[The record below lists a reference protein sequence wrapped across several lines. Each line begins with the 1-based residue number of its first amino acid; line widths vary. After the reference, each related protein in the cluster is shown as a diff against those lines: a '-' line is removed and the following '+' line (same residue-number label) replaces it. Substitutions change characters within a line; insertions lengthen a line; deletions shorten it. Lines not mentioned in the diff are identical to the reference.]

1 MTATL
6 GAQTAGPVVKDHRP
20 RWVDVLASEWRKLR
34 TLRSTGWTLF
44 TACFI
49 VLGLCALVTFLAGS
63 NYGQHGHYPE
73 PLRLITGSWLLGNL
87 VFMVMGVMAV
97 TNEYATSLIVPTFLA
112 TPRRLWAWTAKI
124 AVFGAVVTVISF
136 VLTFVQFFIGQA
148 VLSTY
153 SRVPHISLHQ
163 HLVLRIVI
171 GGALYNLVIAL
182 MGLALG
188 AIVRQT
194 AGAIAIFAGIWLV
207 LPGLFQALPDS
218 WKNPLNEYWPTQAG
232 KSITLRVPDPH
243 TLTAWWGLG
252 EFALVVAVLLAVA
265 GYLVVRR
272 DP

>member
-1 MTATL
+1 LVA
-6 GAQTAGPVVKDHRP
+6 DHKP
-20 RWVDVLASEWRKLR
+20 RWIDAASSELRKLR

-49 VLGLCALVTFLAGS
+49 VIGFCLLATFLGGS
-63 NYGQHGHYPE
+63 NYGQHGHSPR
-73 PLRLITGSWLLGNL
+73 PLNLITGSWILGNL
-87 VFMVMGVMAV
+87 AFMVMGVMAI
-97 TNEYATSLIVPTFLA
+97 TNEYATSLVVSTFLA
-112 TPRRLWAWTAKI
+112 TPRRLWVWTAKI
-124 AVFGAVVTVISF
+124 AVFGAVIGVVSF
-136 VLTFVQFFIGQA
+136 VLAFVQFFIGQA

-153 SRVPHISLHQ
+153 SRVPHISLNQ
-163 HLVLRIVI
+163 HLILRIVI

-194 AGAIAIFAGIWLV
+194 AGAIAIFVGIWLV
-207 LPGLFQALPDS
+207 IPALFQALPDS
-218 WKNPLNEYWPTQAG
+218 WKNPLTEYWPTQAG
-232 KSITLRVPDPH
+232 TSITKRIPDPH

-252 EFALVVAVLLAVA
+252 EFALVVAVLLVIA